1 MQSEQLPKR
10 NVFAVSNQ
18 TTFKVTNN
26 SGGQLGGQSILVY
39 LTPLTN
45 AQNWLYYA
53 WQNLTPGDGGSSSFT
68 LNQNVAVNMLSQ
80 NGNDTTNS
88 QTVNPGWVSLLTN
101 SAGLNPTLGAPVLGS
116 TVPAPTVTTTQSGV
130 KNNTANPGSAMYSV
144 WSVNGNQT
152 AQSKQPVSAGGTLS
166 AFELNTTL
174 YWSVGYKQVG
184 PNYTYQQI
192 TTFDAYAL
200 PAATPTVNV
209 SLGYDK
215 NTQQFTWTF
224 DPPSATS

>member
-1 MQSEQLPKR
+1 MQTAEIKR
-10 NVFAVSNQ
+10 NVFSAANQ
-18 TTFKVTNN
+18 TTFNVTNN

-53 WQNLTPGDGGSSSFT
+53 WQNLTPGEGGSSKFT
-68 LNQNVAVNMLSQ
+68 LNQNVSVNMLAQDGSY
-80 NGNDTTNS
+80 TTNS
-88 QTVNPGWVSLLTN
+88 QIVNPGYVSLLTN
-101 SAGLNPTLGAPVLGS
+101 TSSLQPTLGQPVLGT
-116 TVPAPTVTTTQSGV
+116 TVNPPTVTPTQSGV
-130 KNNTANPGSAMYSV
+130 KNLTANPGSSMYSV
-144 WSVNGNQT
+144 WFVNGNPT

-174 YWSVGYKQVG
+174 YWSIGYKQEG

-192 TTFDAYAL
+192 TTFYAYVL

-209 SLGYDK
+209 SLGYDS